1 MFHYLRKISIIAL
14 CVSALTAC
22 GFHLR
27 GSQNASSATL
37 MTYQTLNIVGDT
49 DSNIAQNLAN
59 LMRGQVR
66 IVDNKTTPAQVTT
79 EIGDVSHSKDILTK
93 NSQGR
98 ITEYRLFGS
107 VTIQAYDANKQL
119 LIAPTRLTVTRT
131 LSAADGYITGLDL
144 EEARLADDMDLE
156 LANQIQYRLRA
167 IHLTNAAQ

>member
-1 MFHYLRKISIIAL
+1 MFHYLRKISIIVL

-27 GSQNASSATL
+27 GSQNAGSATL

-49 DSNIAQNLAN
+49 ESNIAQNLAN
-59 LMRGQVR
+59 IMRGQVR
-66 IVDNKTTPAQVTT
+66 VVDKTTPAQVTT
-79 EIGDVSHSKDILTK
+79 EIGDVSHSKAILTK

-107 VTIQAYDANKQL
+107 VTIQAYDANKQP

-167 IHLTNAAQ
+167 IRLTNAAQ